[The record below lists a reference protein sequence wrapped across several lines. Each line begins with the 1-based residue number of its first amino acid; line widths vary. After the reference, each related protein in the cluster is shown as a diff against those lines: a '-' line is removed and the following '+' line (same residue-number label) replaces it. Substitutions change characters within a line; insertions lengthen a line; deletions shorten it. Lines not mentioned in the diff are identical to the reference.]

1 MQGPPEAASR
11 DVDDPFDLGLSGKV
25 AIVTGAG
32 SRSDGIGNGRAATIL
47 LARAGANVLAVDLEL
62 SAAEETARFAADA
75 GAGPSTSA
83 PAGEVAPY
91 VADVT
96 SDEECAGLVAAALE
110 RWGRVDILDNN
121 VGIGSQGSVVE
132 QTRESWE
139 RVMTTNVT
147 SMVLVSKH
155 AVPAIRESGG
165 GAIVNVAS
173 IAALRPRGLTAYT
186 TSKGAVISLTRAMAF
201 DHGPDGIRVNA
212 VAPGPAYTPMVE
224 AWGMDDEQRQARR
237 SAGLID
243 HEGTG
248 WDVGNA
254 VVFLAS
260 ERAAWITGQTLIV
273 DGGVT
278 LRSPDRGTRS
288 G

>member
-1 MQGPPEAASR
+1 MGE
-11 DVDDPFDLGLSGKV
+11 PFDLGLRGKV

-32 SRSDGIGNGRAATIL
+32 SKDAGIGNGRAAAIL
-47 LARAGANVLAVDLEL
+47 LAQVGASVLAADTDCD
-62 SAAEETARFAADA
+62 AAQETARLAAAA
-75 GAGPSTSA
+75 GAV
-83 PAGEVAPY
+83 GEVIAH

-96 SDEECAGLVAAALE
+96 SEEDCARMVATAIE
-110 RWGRVDILDNN
+110 RWGRLDVLDNN
-121 VGIGSQGSVVE
+121 VGIGSRGSVLE

-139 RVMTTNVT
+139 HVMTTNVT

-155 AVPAIRESGG
+155 AIPPMQKDGG

-173 IAALRPRGLTAYT
+173 IAAMRPRGLTAYT
-186 TSKGAVISLTRAMAF
+186 TSKGAIISLTRAMAF
-201 DHGPDGIRVNA
+201 DHGPDGIRVNC
-212 VAPGPAYTPMVE
+212 VAPGPAYTPMVQ
-224 AWGMDDEQRQARR
+224 AWGLDDEARTARR
-237 SAGLID
+237 KATVLD
-243 HEGTG
+243 REGTG

-278 LRSPDRGTRS
+278 LCAPERGTLGERS
-288 G
+288 